1 MCKRNKP
8 KRFGYE
14 EPCCSYD
21 GTDEGCEEVRKKVEY
36 REALSSEKDLKAPDL
51 PTELFQT
58 LTSKCSEEL

>member
-1 MCKRNKP
+1 M
-8 KRFGYE
+8 
-14 EPCCSYD
+14 
-21 GTDEGCEEVRKKVEY
+21 RKKVEY